1 MHHSFYR
8 AITIHDTMQLQVSRN
23 TIFDITGHAVY
34 LESGVEEFNRIEYN
48 LAAHIHVIEGP
59 VMMGATHPPLPQSAT
74 IAVPADHTASG
85 FYISNARKVAAM
97 ASHTHTNNPYSAA
110 AAAAARLH
118 HFITVHYTWTA
129 TRRFPLPFIPRKL
142 LGLKKKSLSF
152 FASPLTYSRIAPPYF
167 VLLLAH
173 PILRNRQLCH
183 RQRRLRGLGRATVP
197 YPPSARRPDAEVHAR
212 RCAQR
217 PSGAACER

>member
-97 ASHTHTNNPYSAA
+97 ASHTHKQPLLRRRRRTTASFHYCTLHLDCHTTFPFAIYTPKAA
-110 AAAAARLH
+110 
-118 HFITVHYTWTA
+118 W
-129 TRRFPLPFIPRKL
+129 
-142 LGLKKKSLSF
+142 SLF
-152 FASPLTYSRIAPPYF
+152 F
-167 VLLLAH
+167 
-173 PILRNRQLCH
+173 
-183 RQRRLRGLGRATVP
+183 
-197 YPPSARRPDAEVHAR
+197 
-212 RCAQR
+212 
-217 PSGAACER
+217 